1 MLFDN
6 FDKKIKEAAEQHHP
20 AYDENAWRKMESLLN
35 EHLPKQR
42 DKRRFFLLAFATL
55 LIGGGAFVLLSKPH
69 AKNSDQMVQES
80 KSSTI
85 GQTQTDKT
93 GENTGV
99 AQPGADIPNREIND
113 NTVPGAITKIAD
125 KRSRGPVFINQNPV
139 AANMSKP
146 RNSKDQV
153 PMDNAVSERDKNVA
167 ANGLDEKSASAQQ
180 APISP
185 LPGDKIVKNENHTTA

>member
-20 AYDENAWRKMESLLN
+20 AYDENAWRKMEGLLN

-42 DKRRFFLLAFATL
+42 DKRRFFLLAFTAL
-55 LIGGGAFVLLSKPH
+55 LIGGGAFVLLSRPH
-69 AKNSDQMVQES
+69 AKNSNQIVQES

-93 GENTGV
+93 RENTDVARPGV
-99 AQPGADIPNREIND
+99 ANTNKEIND
-113 NTVPGAITKIAD
+113 NTVTDAITKIAD
-125 KRSRGPVFINQNPV
+125 KSSRGLVVIKQNPV
-139 AANMSKP
+139 AIDVAKP
-146 RNSKDQV
+146 AVNKDQV

-167 ANGLDEKSASAQQ
+167 ANGFEEK
-180 APISP
+180 
-185 LPGDKIVKNENHTTA
+185 